1 MEYAE
6 HNAESFALSGIVR
19 VFSPV
24 CRHAGRVYSLAES
37 MAVAHAE
44 PGDTVSTADVEAH
57 LEGAL
62 LALGCPPG
70 VDPAHLEGALFGRV
84 LGLVEREG
92 WQL

>member
-6 HNAESFALSGIVR
+6 HNAEPFPLSGIVR

-24 CRHAGRVYSLAES
+24 HRHAGRVYSLAES

-44 PGDTVSTADVEAH
+44 PGDALDTTDVEAH
-57 LEGAL
+57 LEDAL